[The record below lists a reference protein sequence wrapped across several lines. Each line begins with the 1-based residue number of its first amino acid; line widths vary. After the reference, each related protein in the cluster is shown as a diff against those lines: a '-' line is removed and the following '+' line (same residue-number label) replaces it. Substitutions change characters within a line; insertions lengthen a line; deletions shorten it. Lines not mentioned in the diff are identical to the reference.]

1 MPRSRVKGRLWLYTD
16 WRSAPLTR
24 WRGDTLEGG
33 SKYSSFALTA
43 IKASVFAAIFL
54 RIYAAGN
61 ICLERAANALRGHGH
76 AVDDALLQYL
86 SPLGWEHVNLTGD
99 YLWRSSVKVG
109 AGKFRPLR
117 PMQSA

>member
-1 MPRSRVKGRLWLYTD
+1 MPRSRVKGRLWPYTD

-43 IKASVFAAIFL
+43 IKASGFAAIFL

-86 SPLGWEHVNLTGD
+86 SPLGWEHVNLGFCEQWNRE
-99 YLWRSSVKVG
+99 LVKGVHLSERS
-109 AGKFRPLR
+109 R
-117 PMQSA
+117 